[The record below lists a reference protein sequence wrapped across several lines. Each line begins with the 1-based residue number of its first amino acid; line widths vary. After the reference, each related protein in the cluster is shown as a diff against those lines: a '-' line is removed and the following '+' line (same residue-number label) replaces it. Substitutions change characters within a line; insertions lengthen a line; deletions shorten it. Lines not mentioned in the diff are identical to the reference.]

1 LIYGFSSQYQVQ
13 DYRAIKIPTRNANNI
28 SHLDLRKQRL
38 KIKIMQGL
46 AFNIARYRL
55 IDNYY
60 NRVNPTGISFD
71 TMEASTTARRSKS
84 KIFNSIHTKIQKK

>member
-1 LIYGFSSQYQVQ
+1 MIYGFSSQYQVQ

-71 TMEASTTARRSKS
+71 TMEASTTAR
-84 KIFNSIHTKIQKK
+84 KI